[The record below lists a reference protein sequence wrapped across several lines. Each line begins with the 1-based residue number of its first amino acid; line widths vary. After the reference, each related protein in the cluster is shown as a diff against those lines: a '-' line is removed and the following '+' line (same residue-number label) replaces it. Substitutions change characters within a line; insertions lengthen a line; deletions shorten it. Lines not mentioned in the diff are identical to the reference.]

1 MLHGHV
7 IELPLQS
14 IRETIRLRTRS
25 GAQVL
30 TTVLLLALYG
40 AVTAGNAALHEWL
53 GCGHGEWTKAAGVPG
68 DQGPKHPCSVCHFLS
83 QVQVSDERPREER
96 AEIVRKAET
105 DEVPIAFQAD
115 ARVRGLSRAPPLP
128 V

>member
-1 MLHGHV
+1 MATL
-7 IELPLQS
+7 LNCRFKN
-14 IRETIRLRTRS
+14 IRETIRLRTRR

-30 TTVLLLALYG
+30 KTVLLLTLYG
-40 AVTAGNAALHEWL
+40 VVAAGNAVLNEWL

-105 DEVPIAFQAD
+105 DEFPIAFQAD
-115 ARVRGLSRAPPLP
+115 GRVRGLSRVPPLP

>member
-1 MLHGHV
+1 MATL
-7 IELPLQS
+7 LNCRFKN
-14 IRETIRLRTRS
+14 IRETIRLRTRR

-30 TTVLLLALYG
+30 TTVLLLTLYG
-40 AVTAGNAALHEWL
+40 VVAAGNAVLNEWL
-53 GCGHGEWTKAAGVPG
+53 GCGHGEWNKSAGVPG
-68 DQGPKHPCSVCHFLS
+68 DVGPKHLCSVCHFLS
-83 QVQVSDERPREER
+83 QGQLSDERPREER

-105 DEVPIAFQAD
+105 DEFPIAFQAD